1 MVKWSR
7 RTRRASPPPSPQSAE
22 RPGVEALRDPPGDE
36 SYPIIGI
43 SWLVLRRHYDDP
55 AKLPALIDLMEY
67 ALGPGQQD
75 VAALGYM
82 PYSAEG
88 IAYVQDLLDGL
99 KQYDETNAS
108 SRGVAP
114 SHDR

>member
-1 MVKWSR
+1 M
-7 RTRRASPPPSPQSAE
+7 
-22 RPGVEALRDPPGDE
+22 
-36 SYPIIGI
+36 
-43 SWLVLRRHYDDP
+43 LRRHYDDP

-75 VAALGYM
+75 VAALGYI

-99 KQYDETNAS
+99 KQ
-108 SRGVAP
+108 
-114 SHDR
+114 